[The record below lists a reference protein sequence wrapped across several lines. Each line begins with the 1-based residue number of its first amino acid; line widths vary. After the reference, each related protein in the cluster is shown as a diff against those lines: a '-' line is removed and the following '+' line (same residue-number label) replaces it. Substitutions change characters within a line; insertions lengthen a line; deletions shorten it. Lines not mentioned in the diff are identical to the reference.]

1 MSAQNQ
7 GQASKY
13 LRYAYGSWNQT
24 YVVLCRWR
32 YLAASALEFIFQQGN
47 ICCITVAVH
56 SHLTRATCK
65 MRCFLGSGSTIF
77 LSVLKCHT
85 AFSVHSARIYTELDA
100 VYYSFLCMHCISQGL
115 VLRVELQK
123 WRVLRGSDIS
133 ANMQEFKIFSSLI
146 WKHCIALANE
156 VIFGVSTYSICF
168 VQWLFSLDSHN
179 TRSAMKIKLPEQL
192 NIGYEI
198 KQSF

>member
-1 MSAQNQ
+1 M
-7 GQASKY
+7 
-13 LRYAYGSWNQT
+13 
-24 YVVLCRWR
+24 
-32 YLAASALEFIFQQGN
+32 
-47 ICCITVAVH
+47 
-56 SHLTRATCK
+56 
-65 MRCFLGSGSTIF
+65 
-77 LSVLKCHT
+77 
-85 AFSVHSARIYTELDA
+85 
-100 VYYSFLCMHCISQGL
+100 
-115 VLRVELQK
+115 
-123 WRVLRGSDIS
+123 LRGSDIS

-198 KQSF
+198 KCVHKPTGRDHCCFLYYLYICYVVKSLFVVQIRLKFYD